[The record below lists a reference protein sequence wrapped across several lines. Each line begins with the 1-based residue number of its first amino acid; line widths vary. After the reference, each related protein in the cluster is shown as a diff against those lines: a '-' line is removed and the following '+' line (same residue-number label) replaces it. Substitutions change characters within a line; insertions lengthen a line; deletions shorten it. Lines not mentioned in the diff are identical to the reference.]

1 MVVQCTSEI
10 GKYSSSFIFH
20 FLCSDFDKVRQ
31 KNRSKPQLFGKNI
44 TFTQI
49 YECDAVEI
57 YYQHDNQPITENDLK
72 MIFNSIWTEVFAYNF
87 PSDDRAEVEFINA
100 NGKVLSKRFFDV
112 KISFI

>member
-1 MVVQCTSEI
+1 VKSVNILLQ
-10 GKYSSSFIFH
+10 FIFH

-57 YYQHDNQPITENDLK
+57 HYQRDNQPITENDLK
-72 MIFNSIWTEVFAYNF
+72 MIFNSI
-87 PSDDRAEVEFINA
+87 R
-100 NGKVLSKRFFDV
+100 
-112 KISFI
+112 